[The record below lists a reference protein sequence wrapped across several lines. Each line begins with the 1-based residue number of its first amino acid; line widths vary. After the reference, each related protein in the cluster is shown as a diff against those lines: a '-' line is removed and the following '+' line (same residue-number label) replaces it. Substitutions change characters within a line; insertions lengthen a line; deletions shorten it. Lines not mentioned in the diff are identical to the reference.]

1 MTVLAHRGGVGG
13 TTIGENTLCAFKRAF
28 KMRCANGIECDL
40 RRVKSGEIVILHDA
54 QFNKNGV
61 HVNALTLDEIRD
73 SHDVCTLTELLSL
86 AQDCNYKGLLN
97 LEIKEYDIAHD
108 LCNEIKKYNSLK
120 FMITSFLHP
129 EVKDAHD
136 YFDYLKSSLPAA
148 AGRSA
153 SQPGTPVVPSIPL
166 PSVPLVSFGL
176 LYRCFP
182 MSLFETL
189 TNTDY
194 NIVMSYD
201 ALPLQQKSTMSKLSY
216 FGNRVFVYTVNEF
229 SIIKSLLDMNIGVI
243 TDFPKLS
250 GIRYNDT
257 FDLFAL

>member
-54 QFNKNGV
+54 QFRIGGL
-61 HVNALTLDEIRD
+61 HVNAFTLDEIRD
-73 SHDVCTLTELLSL
+73 AHDVCTLTELLSL

-97 LEIKEYDIAHD
+97 LEIKEYNIAHD
-108 LCNEIKKYNSLK
+108 LCNEIKKYSDLK

-136 YFDYLKSSLPAA
+136 YFDYLRTSLDTTSTTSTASTSSNPIL
-148 AGRSA
+148 
-153 SQPGTPVVPSIPL
+153 
-166 PSVPLVSFGL
+166 VPLVSFGL

-194 NIVMSYD
+194 NIVVSYD

-216 FGNRVFVYTVNEF
+216 FVNRVFVYTVNE
-229 SIIKSLLDMNIGVI
+229 SSHIKLLLDLNIGII

-250 GIRYNDT
+250 GISYNDT
-257 FDLFAL
+257 FELFAQ